1 MVMQRAMR
9 FATVAAL
16 AAAAVGLPSAASA
29 DSALPAYNVTQPI
42 GVPNASAVA
51 VDSATHRVYVAS
63 QVNRSVAVLDGL
75 TRSTLAT
82 ITVPYAP
89 TSVGIDSASHRL
101 FILGDVTTRNP
112 LTFTISLSIVDTT
125 TNAIITTVP
134 GPAWPG
140 ALAVDTVNHRVL
152 AASWAFDET
161 GKNLTRSAPPEP
173 FSVAIDPSGH
183 RLYSTTTTGTVAVW
197 DTTTYMQVAT
207 VRVAGSPPALAV
219 DPATHSVYVS
229 DLNHAVV
236 SVINGTTDKVT
247 ATIPVGGAPT
257 AVAVDSTAGS
267 CRASDSRHLLR
278 RMSRSLQ
285 LRAVGRRGLV
295 RAGRGRR

>member
-1 MVMQRAMR
+1 
-9 FATVAAL
+9 
-16 AAAAVGLPSAASA
+16 
-29 DSALPAYNVTQPI
+29 
-42 GVPNASAVA
+42 
-51 VDSATHRVYVAS
+51 VYVAS

-161 GKNLTRSAPPEP
+161 GKNLTSA
-173 FSVAIDPSGH
+173 A
-183 RLYSTTTTGTVAVW
+183 
-197 DTTTYMQVAT
+197 
-207 VRVAGSPPALAV
+207 
-219 DPATHSVYVS
+219 
-229 DLNHAVV
+229 
-236 SVINGTTDKVT
+236 
-247 ATIPVGGAPT
+247 
-257 AVAVDSTAGS
+257 
-267 CRASDSRHLLR
+267 RHK
-278 RMSRSLQ
+278 
-285 LRAVGRRGLV
+285 
-295 RAGRGRR
+295 